1 MIKKLKS
8 DTFPIGDIKAPQP
21 MMATSNS
28 REALE
33 ALMALGYSNDEAEGV
48 LSRIDM
54 TDKNTEA
61 IIKEALRVI
70 MAG

>member
-1 MIKKLKS
+1 
-8 DTFPIGDIKAPQP
+8 

-54 TDKNTEA
+54 TDKKNTEA